1 VDDHATVRRG
11 LRYRF
16 ELEDDLV
23 VLGEAANG
31 DEALDKLQQFDPD
44 VVVLDVEMPVMD
56 GLSVAARLRADGRR
70 TRSVVLTVHDDSAT
84 RARARAANV
93 DQFVSKHTGAEALLS
108 AIRKASQAA

>member
-1 VDDHATVRRG
+1 
-11 LRYRF
+11 
-16 ELEDDLV
+16 V
-23 VLGEAANG
+23 VLGEAADG

-70 TRSVVLTVHDDSAT
+70 TRSGVLTVHDDSAT